1 MAARRQETAVVLP
14 TRWFPVIAGPCGHT
28 TLTSST
34 LTRTDS
40 RRYGRVIQS
49 QKGRSTTAE
58 KRHGECD
65 FFSADPS
72 ALRRMFCAVNAVSHQ
87 HPGTSRATG
96 LEASQGNGQTAA
108 QQAVQADWHA
118 CPATPSTETMRWK
131 RDTTPIKAVHTKG
144 LNVSLLGTS
153 EGLGRISTLKLL
165 CNPRGRRRGI
175 RVAPCA

>member
-1 MAARRQETAVVLP
+1 MSMAARRQETAVVLP
-14 TRWFPVIAGPCGHT
+14 TLWFPVIAGPCGHT

-118 CPATPSTETMRWK
+118 CPVTPSTETMRFSASHWK
-131 RDTTPIKAVHTKG
+131 VCVPVPVPFCVRSPRAACVDCHKWQRARRMWG
-144 LNVSLLGTS
+144 LPAQGFTY
-153 EGLGRISTLKLL
+153 
-165 CNPRGRRRGI
+165 
-175 RVAPCA
+175 